1 VVPVRFPPRDGP
13 LPPLSL
19 FVLDVF
25 FWENMVLYVLFFEL
39 GRRTLQESRSLAP
52 R

>member
-1 VVPVRFPPRDGP
+1 V
-13 LPPLSL
+13 SL

-39 GRRTLQESRSLAP
+39 GRRAELGHRAREPVFAP
-52 R
+52 Q

>member
-1 VVPVRFPPRDGP
+1 MVPFHI
-13 LPPLSL
+13 LSL

-39 GRRTLQESRSLAP
+39 GRRARQEPTLARQ
-52 R
+52 

>member
-1 VVPVRFPPRDGP
+1 MVPFHI
-13 LPPLSL
+13 LSL

-39 GRRTLQESRSLAP
+39 GRRAARQEPSLAP